1 MNVRWRVS
9 WSLLVAGCGGPWVRD
24 YVAVPVLEEQ
34 DWGDRLH
41 AERSGVRV
49 IAGPVAV
56 FPYDRV
62 LADGARERGQYQL
75 FTRVAVHNGGGEEV
89 EVVWSAAA
97 LEVPGGGR
105 IRLVGT
111 GGVGEG
117 KGGREEWGAA
127 QPGSGAAQPES
138 GAGQPAELVERLG
151 PGHRTARSL
160 IPATVEEIDV
170 GQPMV
175 PLCDGCEYRLVVV
188 VRVAGREE
196 RMVLPF
202 RMSVSQPR
210 WTTAGAFRRG
220 WED

>member
-1 MNVRWRVS
+1 MNVRWRVP
-9 WSLLVAGCGGPWVRD
+9 WLLLAVGCGGPGVRD

-56 FPYDRV
+56 FPYDRI
-62 LADGARERGQYQL
+62 LSDGVRERGQYQL
-75 FTRVAVHNGGGEEV
+75 FTRVAVHNGGWEEV
-89 EVVWSAAA
+89 EVVWSDAA

-105 IRLVGT
+105 IRLIGT
-111 GGVGEG
+111 DQVAEV
-117 KGGREEWGAA
+117 
-127 QPGSGAAQPES
+127 
-138 GAGQPAELVERLG
+138 GAGRAAELVERLE

-160 IPATVEEIDV
+160 IPATVDEI
-170 GQPMV
+170 GIGEPLV

-210 WTTAGAFRRG
+210 WSSAGAFWRG